1 MSSYL
6 VPIYSKTYLVLEIA
20 PKSISMSLGVI
31 HQSTIIFGIFL
42 SSCLHNNEIALYSV
56 PIAFSVL
63 QLVLMFTLFKVES
76 PTFLWKSQQRELAIS
91 LVNNLY
97 FEGEMTHEE
106 IEEVF
111 LEVELNE
118 SGLTTDFKS
127 LFKKPK
133 YRKALVMGLAMIFLH
148 RFIGAIQVLEFSLD
162 QCSEI
167 AVPIEGF
174 NFASTLPLIF
184 LFYKYPEMGN
194 RRLLQIGGLGMSI
207 SLGALIALTELCS
220 CDYYSLIPSG
230 LFVLF
235 YQSSIGPLM
244 WIYCADVLS
253 EKGLVLTTS
262 LYWVLAA
269 ANEAE
274 PYLIDQQTYVLSFH
288 LVVCLILVVFSTW
301 GFLEKHQID
310 TY

>member
-1 MSSYL
+1 
-6 VPIYSKTYLVLEIA
+6 
-20 PKSISMSLGVI
+20 MSLGVM
-31 HQSTIIFGIFL
+31 HQSMIIFGIFL
-42 SSCLHNNEIALYSV
+42 SSCFHSNEIALYCV
-56 PIAFSVL
+56 PIGFSVL
-63 QLVLMFTLFKVES
+63 QLVLIFTLFKVES
-76 PTFLWKSQQRELAIS
+76 PTFLWKSHQRELAIS

-111 LEVELNE
+111 SEVDLNE

-133 YRKALVMGLAMIFLH
+133 YRKAVVMGLGIIFLH
-148 RFIGAIQVLEFSLD
+148 RFIGAIQVLKFSLD

-167 AVPIEGF
+167 PIEGF

-184 LFYKYPEMGN
+184 LFFKYPEMGN
-194 RRLLQIGGLGMSI
+194 RRLLQIGGLGMSV
-207 SLGALIALTELCS
+207 SLGTLIALFS
-220 CDYYSLIPSG
+220 YDYYFLIPSG
-230 LFVLF
+230 LFVFF
-235 YQSSIGPLM
+235 YQNSIGPLM

-262 LYWVLAA
+262 LYWLLAG
-269 ANEAE
+269 ANETEA
-274 PYLIDQQTYVLSFH
+274 YLGLNQTYSLSFH
-288 LVVCLILVVFSTW
+288 LLWCLILVVFSTW
-301 GFLEKHQID
+301 GFLEKHQIE

>member
-1 MSSYL
+1 
-6 VPIYSKTYLVLEIA
+6 
-20 PKSISMSLGVI
+20 MSLGVM
-31 HQSTIIFGIFL
+31 HQSMIIFGIFL
-42 SSCLHNNEIALYSV
+42 SFCFHSNEIALYCV
-56 PIAFSVL
+56 PIGFSVL
-63 QLVLMFTLFKVES
+63 QLVLIFTLFKVES
-76 PTFLWKSQQRELAIS
+76 PTFLWKSHQRELAIS

-111 LEVELNE
+111 SEVDLNE

-133 YRKALVMGLAMIFLH
+133 YRKAVVMGLGIIFLH
-148 RFIGAIQVLEFSLD
+148 RFIGAIQVLKFSLD
-162 QCSEI
+162 QFFEI
-167 AVPIEGF
+167 PIEGF

-184 LFYKYPEMGN
+184 LFFKYPEMRN

-207 SLGALIALTELCS
+207 SLSALIALIALIGY
-220 CDYYSLIPSG
+220 DYYSLIPSG
-230 LFVLF
+230 FFVFF
-235 YQSSIGPLM
+235 YQNSIGPLM
-244 WIYCADVLS
+244 WIYCADILS

-262 LYWVLAA
+262 LYWVLAG

-274 PYLIDQQTYVLSFH
+274 TCLDLDQTYLLSFH
-288 LVVCLILVVFSTW
+288 LLWCLILVVFSTW